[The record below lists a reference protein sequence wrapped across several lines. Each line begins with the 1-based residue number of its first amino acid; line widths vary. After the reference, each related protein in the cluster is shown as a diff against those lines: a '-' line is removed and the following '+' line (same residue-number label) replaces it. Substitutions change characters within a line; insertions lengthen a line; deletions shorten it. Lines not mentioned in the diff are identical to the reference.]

1 MSGPASPS
9 IVTPEAVVLD
19 VERAGVA
26 SRTLAAVIDLVAL
39 GLVWLVL
46 FLAVV
51 AVADQLGGVGSA
63 IVYVLASVLLV
74 VAWFAGFESLMEGR
88 TPGKAALGLRVV
100 SADGTPVRFQQTLL
114 RAAMGFVD
122 FLLIPFGVV
131 AIVGVL
137 LSRRDQRLGD
147 MAAGTFVVRERS
159 VGHGVAPVWFA
170 PPWGLE
176 AYAQSLDV
184 RALDAD
190 AYGLIRSYL
199 LRVPELRQ
207 AARDH
212 LAARLAGPVAARM
225 GHRVP
230 RSVHPHAFLM
240 CVAAMW
246 QHTHAPA
253 PPPQYPHAAAP
264 TPPPPPPPPPPPHG
278 AAAPPPSPA
287 YGPSRGAPP
296 PRAPG
301 TPPPVP
307 RQPPTTPPSP
317 PPPPPGGRGP

>member
-1 MSGPASPS
+1 MPTVSDPASPS

-26 SRTLAAVIDLVAL
+26 SRTLAALIDLLAL
-39 GLVWLVL
+39 GLVWLVVL
-46 FLAVV
+46 LAMV

-74 VAWFAGFESLMEGR
+74 VAWFAGFESLMDGR

-131 AIVGVL
+131 AIVAVL

-159 VGHGVAPVWFA
+159 VGHGAAPAWFA

-190 AYGLIRSYL
+190 VYGLIRSYL
-199 LRVPELRQ
+199 LRVPELTQ

-230 RSVHPHAFLM
+230 RSVHPQAFLA
-240 CVAAMW
+240 CVAAVW

-253 PPPQYPHAAAP
+253 PPRQPYPAA
-264 TPPPPPPPPPPPHG
+264 PPPPPPPP
-278 AAAPPPSPA
+278 SPA
-287 YGPSRGAPP
+287 YGFPP
-296 PRAPG
+296 PAYGPPRGQPPPGGRAPG
-301 TPPPVP
+301 ASSPAPRRPPPA
-307 RQPPTTPPSP
+307 PPSP
-317 PPPPPGGRGP
+317 PPPGGGRR